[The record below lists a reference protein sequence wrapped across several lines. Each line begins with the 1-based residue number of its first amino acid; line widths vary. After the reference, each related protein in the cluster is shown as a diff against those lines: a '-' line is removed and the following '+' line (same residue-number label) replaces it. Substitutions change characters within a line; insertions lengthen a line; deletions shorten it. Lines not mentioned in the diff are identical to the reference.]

1 MMVEVG
7 FSDFMIGVNGSATCV
22 GVVLALFVLPRLL
35 QAFGAFAVVVL
46 GLVGAAACLLA
57 FPFTDPEVAWLALRI
72 VLGRSEEHTS
82 ELQSLM
88 RHSYAV
94 FSLKTKKP
102 ERFAHNDHYIFILRG
117 QRRANNINK
126 ATVITPHPH
135 SHHYCLILLYNT
147 TIQEYKYE

>member
-72 VLGRSEEHTS
+72 VLGPCLNVIFVVSEPWLNPVPATP
-82 ELQSLM
+82 
-88 RHSYAV
+88 
-94 FSLKTKKP
+94 T
-102 ERFAHNDHYIFILRG
+102 
-117 QRRANNINK
+117 RRRVLGVSAP
-126 ATVITPHPH
+126 AMAAGFPPGP
-135 SHHYCLILLYNT
+135 
-147 TIQEYKYE
+147 

>member
-46 GLVGAAACLLA
+46 GLAGAAACLLA

-72 VLGRSEEHTS
+72 VLGACLNVIFVVSEAWLTTVTAEP
-82 ELQSLM
+82 
-88 RHSYAV
+88 V
-94 FSLKTKKP
+94 
-102 ERFAHNDHYIFILRG
+102 RG
-117 QRRANNINK
+117 RVIGGY
-126 ATVITPHPH
+126 ATVMAAGFALGP
-135 SHHYCLILLYNT
+135 ILLVLLGGAGPTPLLGCASHEEQHGGNDGVRSG
-147 TIQEYKYE
+147 